1 MTGAN
6 KGIGKAVVTELCKKF
21 DGDVIL
27 TSRDVG
33 RGRAAVEELNK
44 QGLHPKY
51 HQLDIDDEASVLK
64 FRDFL
69 QENYGGLDVLVNNAG
84 ILFPWKGGPNQLFAE
99 QARNTVNTNFF
110 GTRRVSNILF
120 PLLRPHARVVNFS
133 SMLGHLIMI
142 RGQDQAADD
151 LRAKLGS
158 TELTEEELVD
168 IMQQFVEYSILNL
181 PK

>member
-69 QENYGGLDVLVNNAG
+69 KENYGGLDVLVNNAG
-84 ILFPWKGGPNQLFAE
+84 ILIPWTAGGSDELFAE
-99 QARNTVNTNFF
+99 QAEQTVNTNFF
-110 GTRRVSNILF
+110 GTRRVSNLLF

-142 RGQDQAADD
+142 NGQDQAAVD
-151 LRAKLGS
+151 LRAKLAS
-158 TELTEEELVD
+158 TELTEDELVK
-168 IMQQFVEYSILNL
+168 IMQQFVE
-181 PK
+181 

>member
-6 KGIGKAVVTELCKKF
+6 KGIGKAIVTELCGKF

-33 RGRAAVEELNK
+33 RGKAAVEDLNK
-44 QGLHPKY
+44 KGCHPKY
-51 HQLDIDDEASVLK
+51 HQLDIDDEASALA

-84 ILFPWKGGPNQLFAE
+84 IFIQLNGGSDEQFAE
-99 QARNTVNTNFF
+99 DTRQTVSTNFF

-120 PLLRPHARVVNFS
+120 PLLRPHARVVNLS
-133 SMLGHLIMI
+133 SALGHLIMI
-142 RGQDQAADD
+142 DGQDQAAVD

-158 TELTEEELVD
+158 PELTDAELVK
-168 IMQQFVEYSILNL
+168 IMNQFVE
-181 PK
+181 